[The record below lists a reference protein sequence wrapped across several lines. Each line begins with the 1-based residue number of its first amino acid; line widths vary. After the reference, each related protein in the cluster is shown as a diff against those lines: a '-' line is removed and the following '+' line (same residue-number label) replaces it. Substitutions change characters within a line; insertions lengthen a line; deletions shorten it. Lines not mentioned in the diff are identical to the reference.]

1 MLIQE
6 PVQAAI
12 WHCINHYAYSDAIF
26 LAERLCAEF
35 DSDESTY
42 LLATCYYRAGKPS
55 QAYSILNGK
64 KIVSEKCKFLLARCC
79 VDLHKLS
86 EAETILTGNVGDLI
100 SLSSCSTFIDSIVSN
115 YGDSAPFALQLISHI
130 WWRSERAHLAAEAC
144 RKALFLNPFLWQS
157 FQDLCD
163 RGVKPDPEP
172 FKIFKVDNLDNFS
185 KCVGSN
191 SHVNSTP
198 LSTYNLSYESM
209 NTFNSTPAQKM
220 INMSVPSSNSSISS
234 GIQPFTPDMNNAK
247 AIFVRPI
254 GRKVKVINENAFSPL
269 TPSFGVFPLESPD
282 NNISVSSSQSMVL
295 VPSGTLNETN
305 DQKFISKRSSKPVFS
320 QSGNTSNINNLGT
333 QQVTLPSSPMSH
345 VVRRSSRIITNSCSV
360 KENTKSPSKKFA
372 SPKSASRKIKTGIV
386 PKKAVFTDIT
396 ERNPKDRG
404 SIEVDTTTLA
414 QQALTLQK
422 KTAEGLM
429 SLLRDIGVAYLQL
442 SKFNCKKSIQL
453 FQNLP
458 PQQYKTGFVL
468 SMIGKAFCEQSDYL
482 QSIKYFS
489 EVRELEPHRDTLM
502 ELYSTAL
509 WHQQKEVALSALAQ
523 DLTALD
529 RHSSSTW
536 CVVGN
541 CFSLQKEH
549 QTAIKYFQRAIQVNP
564 DFPYAY
570 ALLGNEYLVTEELEK
585 ATTCFQKA
593 VKLDPRHYKSW
604 YGIGAI
610 YQKQERYELAEMHY
624 KRALKINHSSALI
637 MCHIAVVQNSMDKP
651 DQALHTLHIALTLEP
666 KHPMCKYQRA
676 QIYSKLGK
684 LPEALYELEEL
695 KEIVP
700 KESLV
705 YFLTGKVHKKLGNI
719 HLALMNFNRATDLD
733 PKGASNQIKEAID
746 PTNNQSPLD
755 DSDDP

>member
-12 WHCINHYAYSDAIF
+12 WHCMNHYAYSDAIF

-55 QAYSILNGK
+55 QAYTILSGK

-79 VDLHKLS
+79 IDLHKLS

-100 SLSSCSTFIDSIVSN
+100 SSSSCASFIESIVSS
-115 YGDSAPFALQLISHI
+115 YGDSAPFALQLISHV

-144 RKALFLNPFLWQS
+144 RKALYLNPFLWQS

-185 KCVGSN
+185 KCLGSN
-191 SHVNSTP
+191 SHVISTP
-198 LSTYNLSYESM
+198 LSTYNVSYESI

-234 GIQPFTPDMNNAK
+234 GIQPFTPDINNAK

-282 NNISVSSSQSMVL
+282 SNMSSQSMVL

-320 QSGNTSNINNLGT
+320 QSGNTGNINNLGT
-333 QQVTLPSSPMSH
+333 QQVSTPPSPMSH

-360 KENTKSPSKKFA
+360 KENNKSPSKKFT
-372 SPKSASRKIKTGIV
+372 SPKSVSRKIKTGIV
-386 PKKAVFTDIT
+386 SKKTVFTDIT

-404 SIEVDTTTLA
+404 GIDVETTTLA
-414 QQALTLQK
+414 QQALNLQK

-442 SKFNCKKSIQL
+442 SKFNCKKAIQL

-458 PQQYKTGFVL
+458 PQQHKTGFVL
-468 SMIGKAFCEQSDYL
+468 SMIGKAYCEQSDYL

-489 EVRELEPHRDTLM
+489 VVRELEPYRDTLM

-509 WHQQKEVALSALAQ
+509 WHQQKEVALSSLAQ
-523 DLTALD
+523 DMTTLD
-529 RHSSSTW
+529 RNSSSTW

-585 ATTCFQKA
+585 AITCFQKA

-610 YQKQERYELAEMHY
+610 YQKQERFELAEMHY
-624 KRALKINHSSALI
+624 KRALRINHSSALI

-651 DQALHTLHIALTLEP
+651 DQALHTLHIALSLEP

-684 LPEALYELEEL
+684 LQEALYELEEL

-700 KESLV
+700 QESLV

-733 PKGASNQIKEAID
+733 PKGASNQIKEAIE

-755 DSDDP
+755 DSVLL